1 MGMYDD
7 VSVQE
12 ENSLGIKVGEYQTKS
27 LNCYLDNYEV
37 NENLELVCI
46 KSDYEKDLPMKETFS
61 KPIRLLHRETL
72 EEVFV
77 QVENGVI
84 TKVITKEDY
93 NIIFHH

>member
-1 MGMYDD
+1 MGMFDY
-7 VSVQE
+7 VQIK
-12 ENSLGIKVGEYQTKS
+12 ENKLGIPAGEYQTKA
-27 LNCYLDNYEV
+27 LNCYLDKYIL
-37 NENLELVCI
+37 NENLELVCVE
-46 KSDYEKDLPMKETFS
+46 SAYEKDLPKKETFS
-61 KPIRLLHRETL
+61 KPIRLLHRDTL

>member
-1 MGMYDD
+1 MGMFDY
-7 VSVQE
+7 VKVK
-12 ENSLGIKVGEYQTKS
+12 ENKLGIPAGEYQTKA
-27 LNCYLDNYEV
+27 LNCYLDNYKV
-37 NENLELVCI
+37 NENLELVCV
-46 KSDYEKDLPMKETFS
+46 KSDYEKDLPKKETFS

-93 NIIFHH
+93 NIIFHY